1 MGRGCIFPQVQW
13 LIGLKLLME
22 LPDKNEEKNS
32 SKERPTFGKRGLV
45 KEKLLFL
52 TKFGVDDKFI
62 LSCRNPFEDF
72 HK

>member
-1 MGRGCIFPQVQW
+1 
-13 LIGLKLLME
+13 ME

-32 SKERPTFGKRGLV
+32 SKERPTCGKRELV

-62 LSCRNPFEDF
+62 LSCLNPFEDF
-72 HK
+72 YQ